1 MQKLESIA
9 ERIRRDFD
17 ARTAARDKA
26 LATARQLTRACSL
39 AIRAAHRLET
49 DTSTRL
55 SAGTSTR
62 LSAGTSTRLS
72 AGTSTRLSAGT
83 STRLS
88 AGTST
93 RLSAGTSTRLSAG
106 EMAGQLSEAR
116 SLADALRAELQGYPD
131 LFHAGYTQDALKEFV
146 EANATC
152 ALIQNQSLPTPEEL
166 GVGGATYLNGLAE
179 VVGELRRR
187 TLDILRHGYSQEAER
202 LLGLMDDIYGVL
214 VSMDYPDAITSGLRR
229 QTDVAR
235 SIIEKTR
242 GDITFSLR
250 GEHLEQAIG
259 KLIVQLNGEQ
269 ARVGKEAGAFVAQGE
284 DD

>member
-1 MQKLESIA
+1 MHKLESIT
-9 ERIRRDFD
+9 EQIRRDFD

-49 DTSTRL
+49 D
-55 SAGTSTR
+55 G
-62 LSAGTSTRLS
+62 
-72 AGTSTRLSAGT
+72 
-83 STRLS
+83 
-88 AGTST
+88 
-93 RLSAGTSTRLSAG
+93 
-106 EMAGQLSEAR
+106 MAGQLSEAR
-116 SLADALRAELQGYPD
+116 SLADALRAELQGFPD

-202 LLGLMDDIYGVL
+202 LLGLMDDIYSVL
-214 VSMDYPDAITSGLRR
+214 VSIDYPDAITMGLRR

-259 KLIVQLNGEQ
+259 KLIVQLNGGQPE
-269 ARVGKEAGAFVAQGE
+269 VGKEAGIFVVRE